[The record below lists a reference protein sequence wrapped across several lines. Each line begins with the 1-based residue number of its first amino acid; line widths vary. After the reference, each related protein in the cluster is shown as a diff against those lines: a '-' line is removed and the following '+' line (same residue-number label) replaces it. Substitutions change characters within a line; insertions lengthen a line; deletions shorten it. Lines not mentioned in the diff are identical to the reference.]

1 MSYVEKMVAEI
12 GINVANHHCNKQMA
26 ALIVEKIIAD
36 MKAGCLESI
45 RSFGNFA
52 SMHHSAYVE
61 AIEQAEAKEANK

>member
-36 MKAGCLESI
+36 TKRACIHAYVDYHTIGFAQKGCLQ
-45 RSFGNFA
+45 
-52 SMHHSAYVE
+52 SM
-61 AIEQAEAKEANK
+61 EQAEAKEANK

>member
-36 MKAGCLESI
+36 TKRACCDAAEDTLEHNKTMCDWCLD
-45 RSFGNFA
+45 
-52 SMHHSAYVE
+52 
-61 AIEQAEAKEANK
+61 AITACEIKEK

>member
-36 MKAGCLESI
+36 TTRAHVEIINAAEGIVDLRLI
-45 RSFGNFA
+45 RA
-52 SMHHSAYVE
+52 R
-61 AIEQAEAKEANK
+61 IEQAEIKGE